1 MYRVFLEGFLKFEKN
16 NYRKPDMPP
25 LLIFLDNRLPI
36 KWQGFN
42 EYISMSDFYKDKD
55 KFYVAVDC
63 IIFGFDQEGLK
74 VLLVKRNFEPCKGQ
88 RSLMG
93 GFLRENESLDDAAKR
108 ILHEL
113 TGLKNIYLEQLYT
126 YGDIV
131 RDPGA
136 RVLSAAY
143 FAIIKSE
150 FLESRNDDCD
160 AKWYHIDEIP
170 EVVFDHKRMIDKGLK
185 RLRRRAAS
193 EPVGFELLP
202 EKFTIPQLRMLY
214 EAIYQQKMD
223 KRNFSKKIFAM
234 DVLEKLDK
242 KDKTGSK
249 KGAFLYRFNTDK
261 YKTLKESGLEFK
273 L

>member
-1 MYRVFLEGFLKFEKN
+1 
-16 NYRKPDMPP
+16 
-25 LLIFLDNRLPI
+25 
-36 KWQGFN
+36 
-42 EYISMSDFYKDKD
+42 MSRFYKSEDR
-55 KFYVAVDC
+55 FYVAVDC
-63 IIFGFDQEGLK
+63 IIFGFDREGLK
-74 VLLVKRNFEPCKGQ
+74 VLLINRNFEPCRNQ

-93 GFLRENESLDDAAKR
+93 GFLQESESPDDAAKR

-126 YGDIV
+126 YGDPA

-136 RVLSAAY
+136 RVLSVAY

-150 FLESRNDDCD
+150 FLESRNDEYD
-160 AKWYHIDEIP
+160 AKWYSIDAIP
-170 EVVFDHKRMIDKGLK
+170 EVVFDHKIMIDKAIK

-193 EPVGFELLP
+193 EPIGFELLP
-202 EKFTIPQLRMLY
+202 KIFTIPQLRLLY
-214 EAIYQQKMD
+214 EAIYLEKLD

-242 KDKTGSK
+242 KDKSGSK
-249 KGAFLYRFNTDK
+249 KGAFLYRFDIDK
-261 YKTLKESGLEFK
+261 YKALKESGVDFK